1 MMPTVF
7 YWIMCLVIL
16 LVFDRMFG
24 KRDKKPQETET
35 PREKKVRTV
44 KGVILAVAMVGLAC
58 AISYYVRK

>member
-7 YWIMCLVIL
+7 YWIMCIVIL

-24 KRDKKPQETET
+24 KRDKKPQENET

-44 KGVILAVAMVGLAC
+44 KGIILAVAMVGLAC